1 MKIKVLEWQ
10 AFLNTVVLPKKFDAV
25 LLGWGMS
32 LMPDARPIWHTKS
45 DTKGGFNLVG
55 YSNHIVD
62 KNIELSEKT
71 TDMKILSKLYK
82 EIFYEISNDLPY
94 IFLYIPNSITA
105 VSKDVKNVSNS
116 LIGIS
121 HNQESWI
128 IKDR

>member
-1 MKIKVLEWQ
+1 
-10 AFLNTVVLPKKFDAV
+10 
-25 LLGWGMS
+25 
-32 LMPDARPIWHTKS
+32 MPDARPIWHTKS

-94 IFLYIPNSITA
+94 IFLYIPRISEPVDTIVIKNNVFTLYVITT
-105 VSKDVKNVSNS
+105 
-116 LIGIS
+116 
-121 HNQESWI
+121 
-128 IKDR
+128 